1 VATSPS
7 ADDSLHLKLVLDDH
21 LRKTK
26 NATTFSECQKE
37 LRRALE
43 LAILL
48 ATLFALAALLLV
60 VTAALELALLHG
72 HVVGFGRHVSPDDAV
87 ELAIL
92 HLHVLVGRG
101 RHVSPGEFSVS
112 GRHKSH
118 GEGNGEEDGGGGSLH
133 YFLRSIGFYD
143 SLLAKLSQK
152 GFPFSGGRRERKRKE
167 RGSLVT
173 LLQVDSTKP
182 ELCKR

>member
-7 ADDSLHLKLVLDDH
+7 ADDSLHLKLVLDDQ
-21 LRKTK
+21 TK
-26 NATTFSECQKE
+26 NTTTFSECQKE

-48 ATLFALAALLLV
+48 ATLFAALLDAV
-60 VTAALELALLHG
+60 AHAVAGAFELALLHV
-72 HVVGFGRHVSPDDAV
+72 HV
-87 ELAIL
+87 
-92 HLHVLVGRG
+92 VGRG

-118 GEGNGEEDGGGGSLH
+118 GKGSGEEDGGGKSLH

-143 SLLAKLSQK
+143 SLNAKLSQK
-152 GFPFSGGRRERKRKE
+152 GFRKAA
-167 RGSLVT
+167 
-173 LLQVDSTKP
+173 
-182 ELCKR
+182 CIA

>member
-1 VATSPS
+1 MSAVVATSPS

-21 LRKTK
+21 AK
-26 NATTFSECQKE
+26 NTTTFSECQKE

-48 ATLFALAALLLV
+48 ATLFFLAALLS
-60 VTAALELALLHG
+60 AAFELALLHG
-72 HVVGFGRHVSPDDAV
+72 HVVAFGRHVSPDDAV

-118 GEGNGEEDGGGGSLH
+118 GEGSGEEDGGGGSLH